1 MFNKNL
7 KLSTKILLLIST
19 LSIVIGVPK
28 VVMTTINLSRYVVDY
43 SELALREQSLDT
55 KSKLE
60 RTLTNVYTIGKT
72 IAVNI
77 ENELVNT
84 TDSIRNRHLLI
95 SNIMNSVKQSNGA
108 IDCINLHIKDDLYE
122 SNSKY
127 IGDRTFGDSG
137 EFSVSVEEKSV
148 TFLSENIGVSDQ
160 SIFMISDD
168 KKHAIISIPIFF
180 HESVVGCISLL
191 INPPALDLEKVKIAD
206 SNNEDVFTNEHYK
219 IENNT
224 LFANGVEY
232 STFKDTL
239 TIDGLGDILY
249 VYPIRLASDM
259 RVAIISSILRNVVFE
274 FVGIILLAI
283 VLYVVINLFLLK
295 HIKKISLNLDYLCK
309 YGKLKEEELDYVSAN
324 TEKKDEV
331 GLLSRSI
338 LSLINL
344 VGKNLELTNKSI
356 VDLTTT
362 SNLINDSV
370 EALTTVNS
378 NIVSAVGEST
388 SKMVTQVDLTSNIV
402 NSVNGNSINI
412 NETFATMESL
422 LECLRNVNQLK
433 DLSVDKLNTLSKTLG
448 TSSLVISDSI
458 GSTKKTVEISN
469 KISDTLEKI
478 EGISEQT
485 NLLALNAA
493 IEASHAGEAGKG
505 FAVVADEIRKLADAS
520 NKLTSEIKSVISDLI
535 SISKILETNVNSV
548 NDSFINQKTF
558 TSDVSN
564 EFGLVD
570 EKVDE
575 MLNYAGDLNTKLQLV
590 IKANNVIL
598 ERATE
603 IQELSE
609 SNCAISEEINASMDE
624 QHSKVL
630 GVSETVAT
638 LRSCIDDLSVVV
650 NSFS

>member
-1 MFNKNL
+1 MFLKNL
-7 KLSTKILLLIST
+7 KLSTKILLLLFL
-19 LSIVIGVPK
+19 LSVIIGVPK
-28 VVMTTINLSRYVVDY
+28 VIVTITNLSKYVVEY
-43 SELALREQSLDT
+43 NELALREQSLDT

-60 RTLTNVYTIGKT
+60 EALTDVYTVGKT

-84 TDSIRNRHLLI
+84 TDSVRNRHLLI
-95 SNIMNSVKQSNGA
+95 SNIMNSVKQSKGA
-108 IDCINLHIKDDLYE
+108 IDCINLYIKDDLYE

-127 IGDRTFGDSG
+127 IGDKTFGDSG
-137 EFSVSVEEKSV
+137 RFSVSVEEKSV
-148 TFLSENIGVSDQ
+148 TFLSGELETSNQ
-160 SIFMISDD
+160 STFMINDD
-168 KKHAIISIPIFF
+168 KKHATVKVPIFF
-180 HESVVGCISLL
+180 HESVVGCVSIL
-191 INPPALDLEKVKIAD
+191 INPPILDLEKVKIAD
-206 SNNEDVFTNEHYK
+206 DSNEDVFTGEHYK
-219 IENNT
+219 IDNNT
-224 LFANGVEY
+224 LEASGVKY
-232 STFKDTL
+232 STYKDTL

-249 VYPIRLASDM
+249 IYPIRLASDM
-259 RVAIISSILRNVVFE
+259 HWAITASILRNIVFE
-274 FVGIILLAI
+274 LIGIILLAVI
-283 VLYVVINLFLLK
+283 LYIVINLFLLK
-295 HIKKISLNLDYLCK
+295 HLKKISVSLDYLCK
-309 YGKLKEEELDYVSAN
+309 YGKLEEEELEYFNSN
-324 TEKKDEV
+324 IEKKDEV

-344 VGKNLELTNKSI
+344 VGKNIELTNKSI
-356 VDLTTT
+356 VDLTST

-370 EALTTVNS
+370 EALTRVNS

-402 NSVNGNSINI
+402 NSVNGNSVNI
-412 NETFATMESL
+412 DETFVTMESL
-422 LECLRNVNQLK
+422 LACLKGVKQLK
-433 DLSVDKLNTLSKTLG
+433 DASVEKLHALSKTLG
-448 TSSLVISDSI
+448 TSSVVISESI

-520 NKLTSEIKSVISDLI
+520 NKLTNEIKSVISDLI
-535 SISKILETNVNSV
+535 SISKLLETNVNSV
-548 NDSFINQKTF
+548 NDSFINQKNF

-575 MLNYAGDLNTKLQLV
+575 MLNYAGELNTKLQLV
-590 IKANNVIL
+590 IKENNGIL

-624 QHSKVL
+624 QHSKIL

-638 LRSCIDDLSVVV
+638 LHSCIEDLSDVV
-650 NSFS
+650 NSFN